1 MRHFQQWQW
10 CYRKNITTQ
19 VNGESLRI
27 FFPQQSRVCL
37 FFSAGK
43 IALFCSYYHC
53 QCLDTYRANSWM
65 HITAHSLGLSKS
77 ILGNVGNW
85 RWIALERERAHCMK
99 VKCTLHHQISPGMY
113 RRGLRDVGQLRVKS
127 QVGMKCVDRT
137 HLGFTSDNSFDTLKY
152 NLRKVTWPGS
162 YRFKIFLCAFGQRWS
177 SKATKATLFLP
188 NQVTVHSRVS
198 MSWLPWIQCPS
209 LN

>member
-1 MRHFQQWQW
+1 M
-10 CYRKNITTQ
+10 
-19 VNGESLRI
+19 
-27 FFPQQSRVCL
+27 CL
-37 FFSAGK
+37 FFSTGK

-53 QCLDTYRANSWM
+53 QCCFLFPRHNSWI

-85 RWIALERERAHCMK
+85 RWIALERERAHRMK
-99 VKCTLHHQISPGMY
+99 VKCTMHHQISPGMY
-113 RRGLRDVGQLRVKS
+113 RRGLCDVGQLRVKS

-137 HLGFTSDNSFDTLKY
+137 HLGFTSDNSSDTLKY